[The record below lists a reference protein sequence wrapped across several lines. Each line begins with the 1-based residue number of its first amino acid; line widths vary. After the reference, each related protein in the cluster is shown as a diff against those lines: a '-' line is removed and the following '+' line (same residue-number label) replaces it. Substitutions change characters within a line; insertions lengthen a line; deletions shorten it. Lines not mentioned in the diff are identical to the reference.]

1 MTLRDYYDSL
11 ERPVPPK
18 KEFIRKVAERCGV
31 DDYTVRIWINGKS
44 KPSKDEYYQILSEES
59 GIPVEKLFDDVH

>member
-18 KEFIRKVAERCGV
+18 KEFIRRVAERCGV

-44 KPSKDEYYQILSEES
+44 KPSKEEYYQILSEES
-59 GIPVEKLFDDVH
+59 GIPVAKLFDDVH